1 MSQIISYILFTVLIL
16 VIVKKYLD
24 KKGHPKALFYLFFA
38 EMWERFSFY
47 GMRALLVLY
56 LIKDFMSDRENN
68 EEIAYGIYA
77 SYGALVYL
85 TPLIGGYL
93 ADKFIGYRKSIIFG
107 GILMALGHFC
117 MAFQNEIFFYGALG
131 LLIIGNGFF
140 KPNISTLVGSLY
152 PEGDPKRDSGF
163 TIFYMGINLGAMI
176 APLFCGY
183 LGETYGWHYGFAAA
197 GVGMLAGLI
206 VFWKGIKDG
215 VLGDKGLQPVK
226 YIGKKISRISVE
238 KMVYIFGFLCVPV
251 FAYLILLD
259 TQSEILGS
267 VLLVVLGIVVSYLA
281 YIIYDLKYKQK
292 NHIEGDRLIAI
303 MILCLFLTVFWGC
316 FEIAGSAITVWA
328 DKCVNLFGINAAQT
342 NAVNPFYI
350 VLLAIP
356 FSWLWTKLDI
366 AKKNPS
372 TPIKFSLGIMQLGLG
387 FLVLAASFFY
397 MDESGKVPMIF
408 LFLGYLLITT
418 GELFLSPIGL
428 SKVTQLAP
436 KKIISFIMGVWFLSS
451 TFAHYISGGIAKL
464 TSKEFYTETSI
475 ITISEGDS
483 QNSYVFN
490 MDFDFKNNV
499 KNIKKIETYDEKNR
513 TYVLRLQEFDNEKDK
528 YVNIDLK
535 EKKKEFIVK
544 ELGKFKKFDI
554 SSTKE
559 LTKDSLIKIL
569 NENIKSENEQIN
581 ALIIK
586 EIIQSEDKFWWD
598 VNTKGLLI
606 LTLKSE
612 KENLVISDKNKE
624 SVKGILI
631 DFNSK
636 VKDITLKPSLITTFY
651 KTNESIKGKSDAIA
665 GLSYSSN
672 IVKSDS
678 DWDDLFNKNN
688 LSPIPLNINLTSDEG
703 ISFNYN
709 FSIQEGPSDL
719 LSVYTNKLLGSP
731 EIKNKPVA
739 TLMQYNIVYMKI
751 GIVTILISILVMLLS
766 PFIRRLMHG
775 VH

>member
-1 MSQIISYILFTVLIL
+1 MIQIASYIIFTVLIL
-16 VIVKKYLD
+16 LIVKKYLD

-56 LIKDFMSDRENN
+56 LIKDYYSQLENN
-68 EEIAYGIYA
+68 EVIAYGIYA

-117 MAFQNEIFFYGALG
+117 MAFQNDIFFYGALG

-152 PEGDPKRDSGF
+152 PEGDPRRDSGF

-176 APLFCGY
+176 APLFCGF

-206 VFWKGIKDG
+206 VFWKGIKNG
-215 VLGDKGLQPVK
+215 VLGDKGLQPSS
-226 YIGKKISRISVE
+226 YIGKKISGITVE
-238 KMVYIFGFLCVPV
+238 KIVYIFGFLCVPV

-259 TQSEILGS
+259 TQSKILGS
-267 VLLVVLGIVVSYLA
+267 VLLVVLAVVLSYLF
-281 YIIYDLKYKQK
+281 YIIYDLKIKQK
-292 NHIEGDRLIAI
+292 NNVEGDRLIAI
-303 MILCLFLTVFWGC
+303 LILSLFLTVFWAC

-328 DKCVNLFGINAAQT
+328 DKCVNLLGLTATQT
-342 NAVNPFYI
+342 NAINPFYI

-356 FSWLWTKLDI
+356 FSWLWTKLDLS
-366 AKKNPS
+366 KRNPN
-372 TPIKFSLGIMQLGLG
+372 TPVKFGLGLLQLGLG
-387 FLVLAASFFY
+387 FLVFAFSIFY
-397 MDESGKVPMIF
+397 IGENGKVPVLF
-408 LFLGYLLITT
+408 LFLGYLFITT

-451 TFAHYISGGIAKL
+451 TFAHYISGGIAEL
-464 TSKEFYTETSI
+464 TTVKFYNETSI
-475 ITISEGDS
+475 ITVSKEGS
-483 QNSYVFN
+483 QNKYVFD
-490 MDFDFKNNV
+490 MSFDFNNNV
-499 KNIKKIETYDEKNR
+499 RNIKKIETYDKENE

-535 EKKKEFIVK
+535 EKTKKFIVMELSKFK
-544 ELGKFKKFDI
+544 ELNLINTKKL
-554 SSTKE
+554 S
-559 LTKDSLIKIL
+559 KDSLINIL
-569 NENIKSENEQIN
+569 NQNIKSEKEQIN
-581 ALIIK
+581 ALIIN
-586 EIIQSEDKFWWD
+586 EIIQSENKFWWD
-598 VNTKGLLI
+598 VNSKGLLI

-612 KENLVISDKNKE
+612 KENHLLSEQNE
-624 SVKGILI
+624 E
-631 DFNSK
+631 K
-636 VKDITLKPSLITTFY
+636 VKNILKDFKSKTKNTELTSSLITTFY
-651 KTNESIKGKSDAIA
+651 KTNESINGNSDAIA

-672 IVKSDS
+672 NIVNSSWNDG
-678 DWDDLFNKNN
+678 FNKSN
-688 LSPIPLNINLTSDEG
+688 LSPVPLNINLTSDEG
-703 ISFNYN
+703 ISVNYN

-731 EIKNKPVA
+731 KIKNKPIA

-766 PFIRRLMHG
+766 PFIRKLMHG

>member
-1 MSQIISYILFTVLIL
+1 MIQIASYILFTVLTL
-16 VIVKKYLD
+16 LIVKNYLD

-56 LIKDFMSDRENN
+56 LIKDYYSQREDN
-68 EEIAYGIYA
+68 EEIAIGIYA

-107 GILMALGHFC
+107 GILMALGHFF
-117 MAFQNEIFFYGALG
+117 MAFQSDFFFYGALG

-152 PEGDPKRDSGF
+152 PDGDPRRDSGF

-176 APLFCGY
+176 APLFCGF

-215 VLGDKGLQPVK
+215 VLGEKGLQPVK
-226 YIGKKISRISVE
+226 YIGKKISGISVE
-238 KMVYIFGFLCVPV
+238 KIVYLFGFLSVPF

-259 TQSEILGS
+259 TQSQILGS
-267 VLLVVLGIVVSYLA
+267 VLVGVLVVVLIYLF
-281 YIIYDLKYKQK
+281 YLIYDLKYNQK
-292 NHIEGDRLIAI
+292 NNVDGDRLIAI
-303 MILCLFLTVFWGC
+303 MILSLFLTVFWGC
-316 FEIAGSAITVWA
+316 FEIAGSAVTIWS
-328 DKCVNLFGINAAQT
+328 DKCVDLLGINASQT
-342 NAVNPFYI
+342 NAINPFYI

-356 FSWLWTKLDI
+356 FSWFWTKLDI
-366 AKKNPS
+366 SKRNPN
-372 TPIKFSLGIMQLGLG
+372 TPVKFSLGLLQLGLG
-387 FLVLAASFFY
+387 FLVFAFSIFY
-397 MDESGKVPMIF
+397 MGENGKVPIVF
-408 LFLGYLLITT
+408 LFLGYLFITT

-464 TSKEFYTETSI
+464 TSKEFYNETSI
-475 ITISEGDS
+475 ITISEVGS

-490 MDFDFKNNV
+490 MDFDFNNNI
-499 KNIKKIETYDEKNR
+499 KGIKKITSYNTADKEYSFIEEDSLSET
-513 TYVLRLQEFDNEKDK
+513 
-528 YVNIDLK
+528 
-535 EKKKEFIVK
+535 EKKDYKLEKTSVNK
-544 ELGKFKKFDI
+544 
-554 SSTKE
+554 
-559 LTKDSLIKIL
+559 
-569 NENIKSENEQIN
+569 
-581 ALIIK
+581 LIIN
-586 EIIQSEDKFWWD
+586 EIIESKEKFWWD
-598 VNTKGLLI
+598 VNAKGLLI

-612 KENLVISDKNKE
+612 KENLEISDKNKE
-624 SVKGILI
+624 NVKGILI

-678 DWDDLFNKNN
+678 ASDWNNVFNKNN

-731 EIKNKPVA
+731 KIKNKSIA

-751 GIVTILISILVMLLS
+751 GILTILISFIVMLLS
-766 PFIRRLMHG
+766 PFIRKLMHG

>member
-1 MSQIISYILFTVLIL
+1 MIQIVAYILFTVLIL
-16 VIVKKYLD
+16 LIVKKYLD

-56 LIKDFMSDRENN
+56 LIKDYYSHLEDN
-68 EEIAYGIYA
+68 EVIAYGIYA

-107 GILMALGHFC
+107 GILMALGHFF
-117 MAFQNEIFFYGALG
+117 MAFQNDIFFYGALG

-152 PEGDPKRDSGF
+152 PEGDPRRDSGF

-183 LGETYGWHYGFAAA
+183 LGETFGWHYGFAAA

-206 VFWKGIKDG
+206 VFWKGIKNG
-215 VLGDKGLQPVK
+215 VLGDKGLQPSN
-226 YIGKKISRISVE
+226 YIGKKISGITVE
-238 KMVYIFGFLCVPV
+238 KIVYIFGFLCVPI
-251 FAYLILLD
+251 FAGLILLD
-259 TQSEILGS
+259 TQSQILGS
-267 VLLVVLGIVVSYLA
+267 VLLVVLIVVLSYLS
-281 YIIYDLKYKQK
+281 YIIYDLKIKQ
-292 NHIEGDRLIAI
+292 NNNVEGDRLIAI
-303 MILCLFLTVFWGC
+303 LILSLFLTVFWAC

-328 DKCVNLFGINAAQT
+328 DKCVNLFGLTATQT
-342 NAVNPFYI
+342 NAINPFYI

-356 FSWLWTKLDI
+356 FSWLWTKLD
-366 AKKNPS
+366 KSKRNPN
-372 TPIKFSLGIMQLGLG
+372 TPIKFSLGLLQLGLG
-387 FLVLAASFFY
+387 FLVFALSIFY
-397 MDESGKVPMIF
+397 IGENGKVPISF
-408 LFLGYLLITT
+408 LFLGYLFITT

-464 TSKEFYTETSI
+464 TSKEFYNETSI
-475 ITISEGDS
+475 ITISEVGS

-490 MDFDFKNNV
+490 MDFDFNNNI
-499 KNIKKIETYDEKNR
+499 KGIKKITSYNTADKEYSFIEEDSLSET
-513 TYVLRLQEFDNEKDK
+513 
-528 YVNIDLK
+528 
-535 EKKKEFIVK
+535 EKKDYKLEKTSVNK
-544 ELGKFKKFDI
+544 
-554 SSTKE
+554 
-559 LTKDSLIKIL
+559 
-569 NENIKSENEQIN
+569 
-581 ALIIK
+581 LIIN
-586 EIIQSEDKFWWD
+586 EIIESKEKFWWD
-598 VNTKGLLI
+598 VNAKGLLI
-606 LTLKSE
+606 LNLKSE
-612 KENLVISDKNKE
+612 KENIEISDKNKE
-624 SVKGILI
+624 SVKEILI

-678 DWDDLFNKNN
+678 ASDWNNVFNKNN

-719 LSVYTNKLLGSP
+719 LSIYTNKLLGSP
-731 EIKNKPVA
+731 KIKNKSIA

-751 GIVTILISILVMLLS
+751 GILTILISFIVMLLS
-766 PFIRRLMHG
+766 PFIRKLMHG